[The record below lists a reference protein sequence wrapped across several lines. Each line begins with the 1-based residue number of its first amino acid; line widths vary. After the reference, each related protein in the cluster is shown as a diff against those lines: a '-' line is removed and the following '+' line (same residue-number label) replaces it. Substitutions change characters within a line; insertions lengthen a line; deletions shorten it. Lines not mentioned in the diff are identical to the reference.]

1 MTDFR
6 NASINLKLLSD
17 TRKSFATPL
26 TPSHSQKIGI
36 LFYSSAMILYGINGF
51 MIKYTSTLY
60 GSDFSM
66 NSFLLW
72 RSLATIFISL
82 YFIKKNNNEITP
94 LNQIQ
99 NLFWLSVRSFGQLVA
114 LVSYITAA
122 SYLRVGAVSSL
133 TSTSPVVVL
142 ILSTI
147 ILKEKFYMR
156 YVYGIIVCMI
166 GTLLIISNERGKKHT
181 ADEELDSLDRADRF
195 THILEIIIGVLWG
208 IVNLVVVA
216 MLSVSSK
223 ILKKENLG
231 NDVQCYYL
239 GLSNFIVTL
248 LYLFF
253 TIIFDSAPSILF
265 HGLLIFM
272 SVINALSFYIGT
284 YCLIE
289 SMKSIDLSTATPL
302 NYLNCVSVF
311 ILGAVILKEPVY
323 FTDFL
328 GSIIIIGY
336 NVLNSLYPISDK

>member
-17 TRKSFATPL
+17 TRNSFA
-26 TPSHSQKIGI
+26 HSL
-36 LFYSSAMILYGINGF
+36 LFLCNDFIWN
-51 MIKYTSTLY
+51 KPSTLY
-60 GSDFSM
+60 GS
-66 NSFLLW
+66 LW

-195 THILEIIIGVLWG
+195 THFIEIIIGVLWG

-216 MLSVSSK
+216 M
-223 ILKKENLG
+223 
-231 NDVQCYYL
+231 
-239 GLSNFIVTL
+239 
-248 LYLFF
+248 
-253 TIIFDSAPSILF
+253 
-265 HGLLIFM
+265 
-272 SVINALSFYIGT
+272 
-284 YCLIE
+284 
-289 SMKSIDLSTATPL
+289 
-302 NYLNCVSVF
+302 
-311 ILGAVILKEPVY
+311 
-323 FTDFL
+323 
-328 GSIIIIGY
+328 
-336 NVLNSLYPISDK
+336 